1 MFFTARFAQDAENAE
16 LEIFSFAVE
25 RTAKEKQSTLIEIP
39 LDVITSNN
47 FFSSSDSSFLLSA
60 PCPPSRAAQA
70 RRAGLSGKK
79 KNDSLRTL
87 RLCGENDTSYVIV
100 FKNMCTK

>member
-16 LEIFSFAVE
+16 LDIFSFAVE
-25 RTAKEKQSTLIEIP
+25 RTAKEKQSTLIEIQ

-47 FFSSSDSSFLLSA
+47 FFSSSGASFLLSA
-60 PCPPSRAAQA
+60 VPAPWNAKPIPLGSAE
-70 RRAGLSGKK
+70 SKK

-87 RLCGENDTSYVIV
+87 RLCSENDTSYVIV
-100 FKNMCTK
+100 FKNMCT